1 MNKTGTSCSIYS
13 LTQISSFWKCW
24 PALRFF
30 LSLVMGSFNFQ
41 DAKSTP
47 PISQWKLHK
56 SKLWLNESIR
66 IHQWYFNVFFNIF
79 NVSQLISTYFCD
91 LIISDQR
98 IYGNL
103 HVHPRAGQ
111 LPGPAKKDCH
121 SCWRVCRRSW
131 RSARRQSPPKSLS
144 PYEGFLE
151 WGLPQIISN

>member
-30 LSLVMGSFNFQ
+30 LSLVMGSSNFQ

-66 IHQWYFNVFFNIF
+66 INSSMIF
-79 NVSQLISTYFCD
+79 QCISTD
-91 LIISDQR
+91 LKVILWSDH
-98 IYGNL
+98 GL
-103 HVHPRAGQ
+103 HVHPRGWTTT
-111 LPGPAKKDCH
+111 PGPAGQDCH